1 MHNASSFD
9 SRDAIKKAAEAID
22 DKRIL
27 HILSGVNGDLV
38 GAEAKYHKSCF
49 HHTLASQISSIE
61 PLKKKKMSNYS
72 P

>member
-38 GAEAKYHKSCF
+38 GVKAKYH
-49 HHTLASQISSIE
+49 
-61 PLKKKKMSNYS
+61 
-72 P
+72 